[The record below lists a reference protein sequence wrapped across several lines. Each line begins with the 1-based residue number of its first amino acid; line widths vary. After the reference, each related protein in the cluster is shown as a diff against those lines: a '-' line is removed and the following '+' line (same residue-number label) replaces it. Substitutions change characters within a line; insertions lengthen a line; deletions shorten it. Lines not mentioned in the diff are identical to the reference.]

1 MSRGTVLVC
10 AGGTGGHLFPAEA
23 LAHALIARG
32 WRVELATDHRVE
44 AYGQD
49 FPAAATHIIRSATP
63 SVKSPLVM
71 AKAGWSLWE
80 GYWQARALMARIGP
94 KVVVGFGG
102 YPTVPPMLAAAHL
115 GIPTIV
121 HDANAVLG
129 RANRLL
135 AKRAR
140 VLATSFPDVANGGGR
155 AIVVQTGNPVRSAVV
170 AASAVPFAP
179 LEDGGKL
186 HLVVFGG
193 SQGARFFSDLLPEAL
208 GKLEPAVRARLSI
221 VQQCRPEDMA
231 RVTQA
236 YAALKVSAEL
246 APFFRDLP
254 ARIAASQLVVSR
266 SGASTVS
273 EVAVIGRPAV
283 FVPYPHALD
292 HDQAANAAALAATGG
307 AEVRPQAALTPQ
319 VLAELI
325 SAAMADPDGLAR
337 KAEAARAAG
346 RPDAA
351 RLLADMVE
359 AIASGTSIQEVNRGV
374 RP

>member
-170 AASAVPFAP
+170 AASAVPFMPLVDGAP
-179 LEDGGKL
+179 L

-193 SQGARFFSDLLPEAL
+193 SQGAQRLNEAL
-208 GKLEPAVRARLSI
+208 VGAAADLTDAGVAVLHAYGPKNTSWNTTEVTAADLPGYVAVPYLERMDL
-221 VQQCRPEDMA
+221 
-231 RVTQA
+231 A
-236 YAALKVSAEL
+236 YAAA
-246 APFFRDLP
+246 D
-254 ARIAASQLVVSR
+254 LVVCR
-266 SGASTVS
+266 SGAMTVA
-273 EVAVIGRPAV
+273 EVAAVGLPAV
-283 FVPYPHALD
+283 YVPLAHGNGEQALNARPVV
-292 HDQAANAAALAATGG
+292 AAGGGLMIDDAAFTADAVRETVLPLATDPQRLAAMAAAAAGLGHRNAAGTVAAAALRLG
-307 AEVRPQAALTPQ
+307 AR
-319 VLAELI
+319 
-325 SAAMADPDGLAR
+325 R
-337 KAEAARAAG
+337 
-346 RPDAA
+346 
-351 RLLADMVE
+351 
-359 AIASGTSIQEVNRGV
+359 
-374 RP
+374 

>member
-1 MSRGTVLVC
+1 VSRGTVLVC

-170 AASAVPFAP
+170 AASAVPFVPLVDGAP
-179 LEDGGKL
+179 L

-266 SGASTVS
+266 SGASTVC
-273 EVAVIGRPAV
+273 ELAVIGRPAIM
-283 FVPYPHALD
+283 VPLPHAI
-292 HDQAANAAALAATGG
+292 DQDQSANARVLASAGGGWIVPQAELTADRLARELTAFLAEPARLEQAALAARS
-307 AEVRPQAALTPQ
+307 V
-319 VLAELI
+319 
-325 SAAMADPDGLAR
+325 
-337 KAEAARAAG
+337 G
-346 RPDAA
+346 RPDADA
-351 RLLADMVE
+351 RLADLVE
-359 AIASGTSIQEVNRGV
+359 RVAAGLSPGESS
-374 RP
+374 